1 MGVLDKGIEGLPI
14 EGMGRGPLFLGHYQ
28 ERRRKPNGNRKF
40 RPLAGTSEIATFVN
54 NSTTAARAIDDGPV
68 LQFEAAT
75 SPGGGVKNSRRYALT
90 SCRTKGSRVRALHA
104 ER

>member
-14 EGMGRGPLFLGHYQ
+14 EGMGRGPLLLGYYQ
-28 ERRRKPNGNRKF
+28 ERRRKPNSNRKF
-40 RPLAGTSEIATFVN
+40 RPVAGTSEIATFVN
-54 NSTTAARAIDDGPV
+54 NFTTSARSIGDGPV

-75 SPGGGVKNSRRYALT
+75 SPGGGVKNSRRYPLT
-90 SCRTKGSRVRALHA
+90 FCRTKGSRVRALHA